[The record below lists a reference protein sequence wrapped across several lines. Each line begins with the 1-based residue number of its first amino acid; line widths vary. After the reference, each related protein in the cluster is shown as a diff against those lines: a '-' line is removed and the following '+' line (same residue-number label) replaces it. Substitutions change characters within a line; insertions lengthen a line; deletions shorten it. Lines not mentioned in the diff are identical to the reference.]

1 MQSSNLSVGH
11 SLMHIIY
18 PELSY
23 LLMLFPL
30 AHYIALILITVLVI
44 LMSVYHKQ
52 IVEWL
57 KPAAQWMHE

>member
-1 MQSSNLSVGH
+1 
-11 SLMHIIY
+11 
-18 PELSY
+18 
-23 LLMLFPL
+23 MLFPL